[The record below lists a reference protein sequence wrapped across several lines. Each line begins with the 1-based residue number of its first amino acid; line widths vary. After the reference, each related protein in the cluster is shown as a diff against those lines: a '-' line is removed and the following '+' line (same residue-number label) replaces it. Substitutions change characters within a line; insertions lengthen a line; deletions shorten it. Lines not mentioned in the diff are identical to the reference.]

1 MRSVYTP
8 NGLII
13 SKMSGKLEGFMSIN
27 TNPLNN
33 PYCNR
38 MATVKE
44 CICSSCYSRRML
56 GTSRINCS
64 DPWTRNGKILSDSVF
79 HSWDLPDLTKCACNG
94 AFRFSSHGE
103 LINEIH
109 LINLCSI
116 ARRNP
121 DITFGLWTK
130 RVDMVQA
137 NLDLVLDNMVLVA
150 STLWTDVQ
158 EPELPDGFHKVFG
171 AYTRGYVEETGV
183 TINCTGKCKDCMV
196 CYRKDNG
203 IARINEIVK

>member
-1 MRSVYTP
+1 
-8 NGLII
+8 
-13 SKMSGKLEGFMSIN
+13 MSIN

-116 ARRNP
+116 ARCNP
-121 DITFGLWTK
+121 HITFGLWTK
-130 RVDMVQA
+130 RTDMVQA
-137 NLDLVLDNMVLVA
+137 NLDIVPDNMVLVA
-150 STLWTDVQ
+150 STHQIDAR
-158 EPELPDGFHKVFG
+158 EPELPGGFHKVFG
-171 AYTRGYVEETGV
+171 AYTPEYAEDNDV
-183 TINCTGKCKDCMV
+183 TINCEGKCRDCMV

-203 IARINEIVK
+203 IVHINERMK